1 MRISPEQNTM
11 ATAKKTKVQK
21 KRVYLVDDHPIVR
34 QGLIKLIEQEE
45 GLEVCGESGTVT
57 EALEDLKKL
66 GPDVI
71 LVDISL
77 EDSNGL
83 ELIKL
88 VDDLGMQIPM
98 LVLSMHDESLYAE
111 HALRA
116 GASGYVMK
124 QAASSTLIQ
133 AIQKVLEGEI
143 YVSKAMSSQMLK
155 MAFRSSGED
164 TRTGTDA
171 LSLREL
177 EVFELIGRGNST
189 REIAEQLHL
198 SVKTIETYR
207 AHIKDK
213 LQLRSG
219 TELMHRAIHWVENES
234 HRIS

>member
-1 MRISPEQNTM
+1 MGSEKKQ
-11 ATAKKTKVQK
+11 AVKKSTAKK

-45 GLEVCGESGTVT
+45 GLEVCGEAGSVS
-57 EALEDLKKL
+57 EALAAIRELD
-66 GPDVI
+66 PDVI

-88 VDDLGMQIPM
+88 IDDLGLQIPM

-124 QAASSTLIQ
+124 QAASNTLIQ
-133 AIQKVLEGEI
+133 AIEKVMEGEI
-143 YVSKAMSSQMLK
+143 YVSKNMSSQMLK
-155 MAFRSSGED
+155 MAFKSGGEEA
-164 TRTGTDA
+164 RTGA
-171 LSLREL
+171 ERLSLREL

-189 REIAEQLHL
+189 REIAEQLNL

-207 AHIKDK
+207 AHIKEK
-213 LQLRSG
+213 LHLRSG
-219 TELMHRAIHWVENES
+219 TELMQRAIHWVENES
-234 HRIS
+234 HR

>member
-1 MRISPEQNTM
+1 MGSDKKQ
-11 ATAKKTKVQK
+11 AAKKSTAKKR
-21 KRVYLVDDHPIVR
+21 RVYLVDDHPIVR
-34 QGLIKLIEQEE
+34 QGLIKLIEQEA
-45 GLEVCGESGTVT
+45 GLEVCGEAGKVS
-57 EALEDLKKL
+57 EALAAIRELD
-66 GPDVI
+66 PDVI

-88 VDDLGMQIPM
+88 IDDLGLQIPM

-124 QAASSTLIQ
+124 QAASNTLIQ
-133 AIQKVLEGEI
+133 AIEKVMEGEI
-143 YVSKAMSSQMLK
+143 YVSKNMSSQMLK
-155 MAFRSSGED
+155 MAFRSSGEE
-164 TRTGTDA
+164 TRTGA
-171 LSLREL
+171 ERLSLREL

-189 REIAEQLHL
+189 REIAEQLNL

-207 AHIKDK
+207 AHIKEK

-219 TELMHRAIHWVENES
+219 TELMQRAIHWVENES
-234 HRIS
+234 HR

>member
-1 MRISPEQNTM
+1 M
-11 ATAKKTKVQK
+11 ATAKKTKKTKSTKNQ
-21 KRVYLVDDHPIVR
+21 VYLVDDHPIVR
-34 QGLIKLIEQEE
+34 QGLIKLIEQED
-45 GLEVCGESGTVT
+45 GLEVCGESGTVSD
-57 EALEDLKKL
+57 ALEALKKL

-124 QAASSTLIQ
+124 QAASNTLIQ
-133 AIQKVLEGEI
+133 AIEKVLDGEI
-143 YVSKAMSSQMLK
+143 YVSKSMSSQMLK
-155 MAFRSSGED
+155 MAFRSNGED
-164 TRTGTDA
+164 TRTGTET

-189 REIAEQLHL
+189 REIAGQLHL

-219 TELMHRAIHWVENES
+219 TELMQRAIHWVETES

>member
-1 MRISPEQNTM
+1 M
-11 ATAKKTKVQK
+11 ATKNNIASATGKKK
-21 KRVYLVDDHPIVR
+21 VYLVDDHPIVR

-45 GLEVCGESGTVT
+45 GLEVCGEAGSVSD
-57 EALEDLKKL
+57 ALEGLKRL
-66 GPDVI
+66 CPDVI

-77 EDSNGL
+77 DESNGL
-83 ELIKL
+83 ELIKI

-98 LVLSMHDESLYAE
+98 LVLSMHDEVLYAE

-124 QAASSTLIQ
+124 QAASNTLIL
-133 AIQKVLEGEI
+133 AIEKVLAGEM
-143 YVSKAMSSQMLK
+143 YMSKSMSSNMLK
-155 MAFRSSGED
+155 MVFRTSGED
-164 TRTGTDA
+164 TRTGTET
-171 LSLREL
+171 LSMREL

-189 REIAEQLHL
+189 REIAEQLNL

-219 TELMHRAIHWVENES
+219 TELMHRAIHWVETES
-234 HRIS
+234 NHIAD

>member
-1 MRISPEQNTM
+1 MGTKKSLEKTGPES
-11 ATAKKTKVQK
+11 KK

-45 GLEVCGESGTVT
+45 GLEVCGEAGNVSD
-57 EALEDLKKL
+57 AFRAIRKID
-66 GPDVI
+66 PDVI

-83 ELIKL
+83 ELIRQI
-88 VDDLGMQIPM
+88 DDLGLQIPT

-124 QAASSTLIQ
+124 QAAATTLIQ
-133 AIQKVLEGEI
+133 AIEKVMEGEI
-143 YVSKAMSSQMLK
+143 YVSKTMSSQMLK
-155 MAFRSSGED
+155 MAFRGSGDEP
-164 TRTGTDA
+164 RTGTER

-189 REIAEQLHL
+189 REIAEQLNL

-219 TELMHRAIHWVENES
+219 TELMQRAIHWVETES
-234 HRIS
+234 HR

>member
-1 MRISPEQNTM
+1 M
-11 ATAKKTKVQK
+11 ATTKKTKQTTPLK
-21 KRVYLVDDHPIVR
+21 KQVFLVDDHPIVR
-34 QGLIKLIEQEE
+34 QGLIKLIEQED
-45 GLEVCGESGTVT
+45 GLEVCGEAGSVT
-57 EALEDLKKL
+57 EALEALKNL

-83 ELIKL
+83 ELIKM
-88 VDDLGMQIPM
+88 VDDLGLQIPM
-98 LVLSMHDESLYAE
+98 LVLSMHDEALYAE
-111 HALRA
+111 HALRS

-124 QAASSTLIQ
+124 QAASNTLIQ
-133 AIQKVLEGEI
+133 AIEKVLDGEI
-143 YVSKAMSSQMLK
+143 YVSKTMSSQMLK

-164 TRTGTDA
+164 TRTGTET

-189 REIAEQLHL
+189 REIAEQLNL

-219 TELMHRAIHWVENES
+219 TELMQRAIHWVETES
-234 HRIS
+234 HRISE

>member
-1 MRISPEQNTM
+1 MGTDKKQSAEQV
-11 ATAKKTKVQK
+11 KPKR

-34 QGLIKLIEQEE
+34 QGLIKLIEQEQ
-45 GLEVCGESGTVT
+45 GLEVCGEAGSVSS
-57 EALEDLKKL
+57 ALAEIRKL
-66 GPDVI
+66 DPDVI

-88 VDDLGMQIPM
+88 INDLGLQIPM

-124 QAASSTLIQ
+124 QAAATTLIQ
-133 AIQKVLEGEI
+133 AIEKVLEGEI
-143 YVSKAMSSQMLK
+143 YVSKTMSSQMLK
-155 MAFRSSGED
+155 MAFRSGGED
-164 TRTGTDA
+164 ARTGEEL

-189 REIAEQLHL
+189 REIAEQLNL

-207 AHIKDK
+207 AHIKEK
-213 LQLRSG
+213 LHLRSG
-219 TELMHRAIHWVENES
+219 TELMQRAVRWVENDS
-234 HRIS
+234 HR

>member
-1 MRISPEQNTM
+1 M
-11 ATAKKTKVQK
+11 
-21 KRVYLVDDHPIVR
+21 DDHPIVR
-34 QGLIKLIEQEE
+34 QGLIKLIEQED
-45 GLEVCGESGTVT
+45 GLEVCGEAGSVS
-57 EALEDLKKL
+57 EALEALKKL

-83 ELIKL
+83 ELIKI

-98 LVLSMHDESLYAE
+98 LVLSMHDEALYAE

-124 QAASSTLIQ
+124 QAASNTLIQ
-133 AIQKVLEGEI
+133 AIEKVLAGEI
-143 YVSKAMSSQMLK
+143 YVSKTMSNQMLK

-164 TRTGTDA
+164 TRTGTET

-189 REIAEQLHL
+189 REIAEQLNL

-213 LQLRSG
+213 LHLRSG
-219 TELMHRAIHWVENES
+219 TELMQRAIHWVETES

>member
-1 MRISPEQNTM
+1 MVL
-11 ATAKKTKVQK
+11 KKKQ
-21 KRVYLVDDHPIVR
+21 VYLVDDHPIVR
-34 QGLIKLIEQEE
+34 QGLIKLIDQES
-45 GLEVCGESGTVT
+45 GLEVCGEAGCVSD
-57 EALEDLKKL
+57 ALEAIKKMS
-66 GPDVI
+66 PDVI

-77 EDSNGL
+77 ENSNGI

-88 VDDLGMQIPM
+88 IDDLGLKIPM

-124 QAASSTLIQ
+124 QAASNTLIM
-133 AIQKVLEGEI
+133 AIEKVLEGEI

-155 MAFRSSGED
+155 MAFQGRGEHK
-164 TRTGTDA
+164 RTGEER

-177 EVFELIGRGNST
+177 EVFELIGRGYST

-198 SVKTIETYR
+198 SIKTIETYR
-207 AHIKDK
+207 AHLKEK

-219 TELMHRAIHWVENES
+219 TELMKRAIHWVENEVGPVEL
-234 HRIS
+234 

>member
-1 MRISPEQNTM
+1 M
-11 ATAKKTKVQK
+11 ATTKKARKPNASRKQ
-21 KRVYLVDDHPIVR
+21 VYLVDDHPIVR
-34 QGLIKLIEQEE
+34 QGLIKLIEQED
-45 GLEVCGESGTVT
+45 GLEVCGEAGTVT
-57 EALEDLKKL
+57 EAMESLKKL

-124 QAASSTLIQ
+124 QAASNTLIQ
-133 AIQKVLEGEI
+133 AIEKVLAGEI
-143 YVSKAMSSQMLK
+143 YVSKSMSSQMLK
-155 MAFRSSGED
+155 MAFRSGGED
-164 TRTGTDA
+164 TRTGTES

-177 EVFELIGRGNST
+177 EVFEMIGRGNST
-189 REIAEQLHL
+189 REIAEHLHL

-219 TELMHRAIHWVENES
+219 TELMQHAIHWVETES

>member
-1 MRISPEQNTM
+1 M
-11 ATAKKTKVQK
+11 ATEKKKKTTKSKSVKQQ
-21 KRVYLVDDHPIVR
+21 VYLVDDHPIVR
-34 QGLIKLIEQEE
+34 QGLIKLIEQEDT
-45 GLEVCGESGTVT
+45 LAVCGEAGNVT
-57 EALEDLKKL
+57 SALEEIRRMD
-66 GPDVI
+66 PDVV

-77 EDSNGL
+77 EESNGL
-83 ELIKL
+83 ELIKQI
-88 VDDLGMQIPM
+88 VDLGLQIPM

-124 QAASSTLIQ
+124 QAAATTLIQ
-133 AIQKVLEGEI
+133 AIEKVLEGEI
-143 YVSKAMSSQMLK
+143 YVSKTMSSQMLK
-155 MAFRSSGED
+155 MAFRSGADEQ
-164 TRTGTDA
+164 RTGTEL

-189 REIAEQLHL
+189 REIAEQLNL

-219 TELMHRAIHWVENES
+219 TELMQRAIHWVENDS
-234 HRIS
+234 HR

>member
-1 MRISPEQNTM
+1 M
-11 ATAKKTKVQK
+11 ATDKKKSGEAASAK

-34 QGLIKLIEQEE
+34 QGLIKLIEQED
-45 GLEVCGESGTVT
+45 GLEVCGEAGSVA
-57 EALEDLKKL
+57 EALESIQKT
-66 GPDVI
+66 GPDVA

-88 VDDLGMQIPM
+88 IDDLGLKIPT

-111 HALRA
+111 HALKA

-124 QAASSTLIQ
+124 QAASNTLIQ
-133 AIQKVLEGEI
+133 AIEKVLEGEI
-143 YVSKAMSSQMLK
+143 YVSKTMSSQMLK
-155 MAFRSSGED
+155 LAFRKVGD
-164 TRTGTDA
+164 KQRHGTDA

-177 EVFELIGRGNST
+177 EVFDLIGRGNST
-189 REIAEQLHL
+189 REIAEQLKL

-219 TELMHRAIHWVENES
+219 TELMQRAIHWVENAS
-234 HRIS
+234 HRSS

>member
-1 MRISPEQNTM
+1 M
-11 ATAKKTKVQK
+11 ATDKKQQAKKSKSK
-21 KRVYLVDDHPIVR
+21 KKQVYLVDDHPIVR

-45 GLEVCGESGTVT
+45 ALEVCGEAGSVN
-57 EALEDLKKL
+57 EALPSIQKAS
-66 GPDVI
+66 PDVI

-83 ELIKL
+83 ELIKMI
-88 VDDLGMQIPM
+88 DDLGLQIPT

-111 HALRA
+111 HALKA

-124 QAASSTLIQ
+124 QAASNTLIQ
-133 AIQKVLEGEI
+133 AIEKVLDGEI
-143 YVSKAMSSQMLK
+143 YVSKTMSSQMLK
-155 MAFRSSGED
+155 LAFRNRGEKQ
-164 TRTGTDA
+164 RSGTDA

-177 EVFELIGRGNST
+177 EVFDLIGRGNST
-189 REIAEQLHL
+189 REIAEQLSL

-219 TELMHRAIHWVENES
+219 TELMQRAIHWVENES
-234 HRIS
+234 HRSS

>member
-1 MRISPEQNTM
+1 M
-11 ATAKKTKVQK
+11 ATAKKTKKPETPK
-21 KRVYLVDDHPIVR
+21 KQVYLVDDHPIVR
-34 QGLIKLIEQEE
+34 EGLIKLIEQEE
-45 GLEVCGESGTVT
+45 GLEVCGESGTVSA
-57 EALEDLKKL
+57 ALEDLKKL

-111 HALRA
+111 HALRS

-124 QAASSTLIQ
+124 QAASSTLIK
-133 AIQKVLEGEI
+133 AIEKVLDGEI

-164 TRTGTDA
+164 TRTGTET

-219 TELMHRAIHWVENES
+219 TELMQRAIHWVETES

>member
-1 MRISPEQNTM
+1 M
-11 ATAKKTKVQK
+11 AAEKKQTTKKPKPAKKQ
-21 KRVYLVDDHPIVR
+21 VYLVDDHPIVR
-34 QGLIKLIEQEE
+34 QGLIKLIEQED
-45 GLEVCGESGTVT
+45 GLEVCGESGSVS
-57 EALEDLKKL
+57 EALTALKKVN
-66 GPDVI
+66 PEVI

-77 EDSNGL
+77 EESNGL

-88 VDDLGMQIPM
+88 VEDLGLKIPM

-124 QAASSTLIQ
+124 QAASNTLIQ
-133 AIQKVLEGEI
+133 AIAKVLDGEI
-143 YVSKAMSSQMLK
+143 YVSKTMSSQMLK
-155 MAFRSSGED
+155 LAFRSGGDE
-164 TRTGTDA
+164 TRTGTET

-207 AHIKDK
+207 AHIKEK

-219 TELMHRAIHWVENES
+219 TELMQRAIHWVENES
-234 HRIS
+234 HRISE

>member
-1 MRISPEQNTM
+1 MGTD
-11 ATAKKTKVQK
+11 AKKSASRGDAK
-21 KRVYLVDDHPIVR
+21 KQQVYLVDDHPIVR

-45 GLEVCGESGTVT
+45 TLAVCGEAGNVT
-57 EALEDLKKL
+57 SAITDIRKMD
-66 GPDVI
+66 PDVV

-83 ELIKL
+83 ELIKQI
-88 VDDLGMQIPM
+88 DDLGLQIPM

-124 QAASSTLIQ
+124 QAAATTLIQ
-133 AIQKVLEGEI
+133 AIEKVLEGEI
-143 YVSKAMSSQMLK
+143 YVSKTMSSQMLK
-155 MAFRSSGED
+155 MALRGSGEEP
-164 TRTGTDA
+164 RTGTEL

-189 REIAEQLHL
+189 REIAEQLNL

-219 TELMHRAIHWVENES
+219 TELMQRAIHWVENDS
-234 HRIS
+234 HR

>member
-1 MRISPEQNTM
+1 MGSEKKQ
-11 ATAKKTKVQK
+11 AAKKTEVRKR
-21 KRVYLVDDHPIVR
+21 RVYLVDDHPIVR
-34 QGLIKLIEQEE
+34 QGLIKLIEQEA
-45 GLEVCGESGTVT
+45 GLEVCGEAGKVS
-57 EALEDLKKL
+57 EALAAIRQLD
-66 GPDVI
+66 PDVI

-88 VDDLGMQIPM
+88 IDDLGLQIPM

-133 AIQKVLEGEI
+133 AIEKVLEGEI
-143 YVSKAMSSQMLK
+143 YVSKNMSSQMLK
-155 MAFRSSGED
+155 MAFKSSGED
-164 TRTGTDA
+164 ARTGA
-171 LSLREL
+171 ERLSLREL

-189 REIAEQLHL
+189 REIAEQLNL

-207 AHIKDK
+207 AHIKEK

-219 TELMHRAIHWVENES
+219 TELMQRAIHWVENES
-234 HRIS
+234 HR

>member
-1 MRISPEQNTM
+1 M
-11 ATAKKTKVQK
+11 ATSKKTATPQPRK
-21 KRVYLVDDHPIVR
+21 KQVYLVDDHPIVR

-45 GLEVCGESGTVT
+45 GLEVCGESGTVS
-57 EALEDLKKL
+57 EALEALKEL
-66 GPDVI
+66 GPDVV

-77 EDSNGL
+77 EKSNGL

-98 LVLSMHDESLYAE
+98 LVLSMHDETLYAE

-124 QAASSTLIQ
+124 QAAAGTLIQ
-133 AIQKVLEGEI
+133 AIEKVLSGEI
-143 YVSKAMSSQMLK
+143 YVSKSMSSQMLK

-164 TRTGTDA
+164 TRTGTET
-171 LSLREL
+171 LSMREL

-213 LQLRSG
+213 LHLRNG
-219 TELMHRAIHWVENES
+219 TELMQRAIHWVETES
-234 HRIS
+234 HRRTF

>member
-1 MRISPEQNTM
+1 M
-11 ATAKKTKVQK
+11 ATEKKQPK
-21 KRVYLVDDHPIVR
+21 KSKSKKKQVYLVDDHPIVR

-45 GLEVCGESGTVT
+45 GLEVCGEAGSVG
-57 EALEDLKKL
+57 EALGAIQET

-83 ELIKL
+83 ELIKTI
-88 VDDLGMQIPM
+88 DDLGLQIPT

-124 QAASSTLIQ
+124 QAASNTLIQ
-133 AIQKVLEGEI
+133 AIEKVLEGEI
-143 YVSKAMSSQMLK
+143 YVSKTMSSQMLK
-155 MAFRSSGED
+155 MAFRSGGEEQRSGTE
-164 TRTGTDA
+164 A

-189 REIAEQLHL
+189 REIAEQLNL

-207 AHIKDK
+207 AHIKEK

-219 TELMHRAIHWVENES
+219 TELMQRAIHWVENES

>member
-1 MRISPEQNTM
+1 MGTDKKSAQKEEQR
-11 ATAKKTKVQK
+11 K

-34 QGLIKLIEQEE
+34 QGLIKLIEQED
-45 GLEVCGESGTVT
+45 GLEVCGEAGSVG
-57 EALEDLKKL
+57 EALDEIQRK
-66 GPDVI
+66 GPDVV

-83 ELIKL
+83 ELIKTI
-88 VDDLGMQIPM
+88 DDLGLQIPM

-111 HALRA
+111 HALKA

-124 QAASSTLIQ
+124 QAASNTLIQ
-133 AIQKVLEGEI
+133 AIEKVLDGEI
-143 YVSKAMSSQMLK
+143 YVSKTMSSQMLK
-155 MAFRSSGED
+155 MAFRSSGEKQ
-164 TRTGTDA
+164 RSGTDA

-189 REIAEQLHL
+189 REIAEQLNL

-207 AHIKDK
+207 AHIKEK
-213 LQLRSG
+213 LNLRSG

-234 HRIS
+234 HRTG

>member
-1 MRISPEQNTM
+1 M
-11 ATAKKTKVQK
+11 ATPKKTSKTKSMK
-21 KRVYLVDDHPIVR
+21 KQVYLVDDHPIVR
-34 QGLIKLIEQEE
+34 QGLIKLIEQED
-45 GLEVCGESGTVT
+45 GLEVCGESGTVSD
-57 EALEDLKKL
+57 ALDALKKL
-66 GPDVI
+66 GPDVV

-88 VDDLGMQIPM
+88 VDDLGMKIPM

-124 QAASSTLIQ
+124 QAAASTLIQ
-133 AIQKVLEGEI
+133 AIEKVLTGEI

-164 TRTGTDA
+164 TRTGTEK

-189 REIAEQLHL
+189 REIAGQLHL

-219 TELMHRAIHWVENES
+219 TELMQRAIHWVETES

>member
-1 MRISPEQNTM
+1 M
-11 ATAKKTKVQK
+11 ATAKKTKKSKSPK
-21 KRVYLVDDHPIVR
+21 KQVYLVDDHPIVR

-45 GLEVCGESGTVT
+45 GLEVCGESGTVS
-57 EALEDLKKL
+57 EALEALKRL
-66 GPDVI
+66 GPDVV

-77 EDSNGL
+77 KDSNGL

-133 AIQKVLEGEI
+133 AIEKVLDGEI
-143 YVSKAMSSQMLK
+143 YVSKSMSSQMLK

-164 TRTGTDA
+164 TRTGTET

-219 TELMHRAIHWVENES
+219 TELMQRAIHWVETES
-234 HRIS
+234 HRHTS

>member
-1 MRISPEQNTM
+1 MAAIKNTKKSKSP
-11 ATAKKTKVQK
+11 KKQ
-21 KRVYLVDDHPIVR
+21 VYLVDDHPIVR
-34 QGLIKLIEQEE
+34 QGLIKLIEQES
-45 GLEVCGESGTVT
+45 GLEVCGEAGSVV

-77 EDSNGL
+77 ENSNGL
-83 ELIKL
+83 ELIKM

-124 QAASSTLIQ
+124 QAASNTLIQ
-133 AIQKVLEGEI
+133 AIEKVLEGEI

-155 MAFRSSGED
+155 LAFRSSGED
-164 TRTGTDA
+164 TRTGTET

-219 TELMHRAIHWVENES
+219 TELMQHAIHWVETES
-234 HRIS
+234 HRISE

>member
-1 MRISPEQNTM
+1 MGTVNKQSAASQAE
-11 ATAKKTKVQK
+11 KKMQ
-21 KRVYLVDDHPIVR
+21 VYLVDDHPIVR
-34 QGLIKLIEQEE
+34 QGLIKLIEQEP
-45 GLEVCGESGTVT
+45 GLAVCGESGNVAM
-57 EALEDLKKL
+57 ALDDVQKID
-66 GPDVI
+66 PDVI

-77 EDSNGL
+77 EESNGL

-88 VDDLGMQIPM
+88 IDDLGLQIPM

-124 QAASSTLIQ
+124 QAAATTLIQ
-133 AIQKVLEGEI
+133 AIEKVLEGEI
-143 YVSKAMSSQMLK
+143 YVSKTMSSQMLK
-155 MAFRSSGED
+155 MALRGGGDEP
-164 TRTGTDA
+164 RTGTEL

-189 REIAEQLHL
+189 REIAEQLSL

-219 TELMHRAIHWVENES
+219 TELMQRAVHWVENES
-234 HRIS
+234 KR

>member
-1 MRISPEQNTM
+1 M
-11 ATAKKTKVQK
+11 AGQKSSKKGKSTKKQ
-21 KRVYLVDDHPIVR
+21 VYLVDDHPIVR
-34 QGLIKLIEQEE
+34 QGLIKLIEQES
-45 GLEVCGESGTVT
+45 GLEVCGESGSVS
-57 EALEDLKKL
+57 EALEALKKL
-66 GPDVI
+66 SPDVI

-83 ELIKL
+83 ELIKM

-124 QAASSTLIQ
+124 QAASNTLIQ
-133 AIQKVLEGEI
+133 AIEKVLEGEI
-143 YVSKAMSSQMLK
+143 YVSKSMSSQMLK
-155 MAFRSSGED
+155 MAFRSGGED
-164 TRTGTDA
+164 TRTGAET

-189 REIAEQLHL
+189 REIAEQLNL

-219 TELMHRAIHWVENES
+219 TELMQRAIHWVETES
-234 HRIS
+234 HRISE

>member
-1 MRISPEQNTM
+1 MAAQKTGKKKKSPRKQ
-11 ATAKKTKVQK
+11 
-21 KRVYLVDDHPIVR
+21 VYLVDDHPIVR
-34 QGLIKLIEQEE
+34 QGLIKLIEQESA
-45 GLEVCGESGTVT
+45 LEVCGESGSVT
-57 EALEDLKKL
+57 EALAELKQL
-66 GPDVI
+66 SPDVI

-83 ELIKL
+83 ELIKM

-124 QAASSTLIQ
+124 QAASNTLIL
-133 AIQKVLEGEI
+133 AIEKVLEGEI
-143 YVSKAMSSQMLK
+143 YVSKSMSNQMLK
-155 MAFRSSGED
+155 MAFRSGGED
-164 TRTGTDA
+164 TRTGTES

-189 REIAEQLHL
+189 REIAEQLNL

-219 TELMHRAIHWVENES
+219 TELMQRAIHWVETES
-234 HRIS
+234 HRLSE

>member
-1 MRISPEQNTM
+1 M
-11 ATAKKTKVQK
+11 ATAKNNKVSKPSK
-21 KRVYLVDDHPIVR
+21 KQVYLVDDHPIVR

-45 GLEVCGESGTVT
+45 GLEVCGEAGSVS
-57 EALEDLKKL
+57 EALEALKTL

-88 VDDLGMQIPM
+88 VDDLGLQIPM
-98 LVLSMHDESLYAE
+98 LVLSMHDEALYAE

-124 QAASSTLIQ
+124 QAASNTLIQ
-133 AIQKVLEGEI
+133 AIEKVLEGEI
-143 YVSKAMSSQMLK
+143 YVSKFMSSQMLK
-155 MAFRSSGED
+155 MAFRSNGED
-164 TRTGTDA
+164 TRTGTET

-189 REIAEQLHL
+189 REIAEQLNL

-219 TELMHRAIHWVENES
+219 TELMQRAIHWVETES

>member
-1 MRISPEQNTM
+1 M
-11 ATAKKTKVQK
+11 ATAKKTKKTKSTK
-21 KRVYLVDDHPIVR
+21 KQVYLVDDHPIVR
-34 QGLIKLIEQEE
+34 QGLIKLIEQED
-45 GLEVCGESGTVT
+45 GLEVCGESGTVSD
-57 EALEDLKKL
+57 ALEALKKL

-124 QAASSTLIQ
+124 QAASNTLIQ
-133 AIQKVLEGEI
+133 AIEKVLDGEI

-155 MAFRSSGED
+155 MAFRSNGED
-164 TRTGTDA
+164 TRTGTET

-189 REIAEQLHL
+189 REIAGQLHL

-219 TELMHRAIHWVENES
+219 TELMQRAIHWVETES
-234 HRIS
+234 HRRTS

>member
-1 MRISPEQNTM
+1 M
-11 ATAKKTKVQK
+11 ATAKKTKKSKSPK
-21 KRVYLVDDHPIVR
+21 KQVYLVDDHPIVR

-45 GLEVCGESGTVT
+45 GLEVCGESGTVA
-57 EALEDLKKL
+57 EALEALKKL

-77 EDSNGL
+77 KDSNGL

-133 AIQKVLEGEI
+133 AIEKVLDGEI
-143 YVSKAMSSQMLK
+143 YVSKSMSSQMLK

-164 TRTGTDA
+164 TRTGTET

-219 TELMHRAIHWVENES
+219 TELMQRAIHWVETES

>member
-1 MRISPEQNTM
+1 M
-11 ATAKKTKVQK
+11 ATAKKTKQSKAPK

-34 QGLIKLIEQEE
+34 QGLIKLIEQED
-45 GLEVCGESGTVT
+45 GLEVCGEAGSVSV
-57 EALEDLKKL
+57 ALEALKKL

-83 ELIKL
+83 ELIKR
-88 VDDLGMQIPM
+88 VDDLGLQIPM
-98 LVLSMHDESLYAE
+98 LVLSMHDEALYAE

-124 QAASSTLIQ
+124 QAASNTLIQ
-133 AIQKVLEGEI
+133 AIEKVLEGEI
-143 YVSKAMSSQMLK
+143 YVSNAMSSQMLK

-164 TRTGTDA
+164 TRTGTET

-189 REIAEQLHL
+189 REIAEQLNL

-219 TELMHRAIHWVENES
+219 TELMQHAIHWVETES